1 MREGS
6 RGPPMAPSRHARPIE
21 GTSVSGL
28 IRGDFLPPGA
38 NCWYES
44 GRIGCLICGS
54 RYVDRNM
61 GKERIATS
69 GKALDWL
76 GIERRRGG
84 FPHPAL

>member
-1 MREGS
+1 
-6 RGPPMAPSRHARPIE
+6 MAPSRHARPIE

-28 IRGDFLPPGA
+28 IRGELSAAGGLTA
-38 NCWYES
+38 GTS